1 MNFCSER
8 VLIVVT
14 KMKRKALMLYKD
26 APKFTFTKNEP
37 AFASILC
44 TIHAQKLKNVSTNA
58 QTSHHSAPIYDG
70 FARIKQP
77 YCNKKN
83 MQ

>member
-44 TIHAQKLKNVSTNA
+44 TIHTQKLKLSPPT
-58 QTSHHSAPIYDG
+58 P
-70 FARIKQP
+70 KQVITAHQF
-77 YCNKKN
+77 
-83 MQ
+83 MMVLHA